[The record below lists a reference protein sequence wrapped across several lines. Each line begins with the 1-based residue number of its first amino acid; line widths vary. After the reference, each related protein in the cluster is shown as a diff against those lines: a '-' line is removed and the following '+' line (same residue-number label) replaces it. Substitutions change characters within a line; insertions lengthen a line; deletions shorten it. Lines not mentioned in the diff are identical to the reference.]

1 MSKCSM
7 QKKIESLNEDSAIAI
22 SDIKAALNE
31 VANEVKPNV
40 DEVRVSDNRDFMGPG
55 AMAAIFID
63 SEGDKIWWFV
73 VKTAD
78 NSIKVTDPDNED
90 HNYGKFNDIEELKDR
105 FKKFLQEDIENDT
118 VSADDP
124 LDGESDEIKTMVRE
138 LAEET
143 GNDYADAKV
152 DEYSVPGRGTSI
164 TFGSEE
170 YYCYADY
177 DDAEEAAKES
187 VKELLD
193 SEGISFINFD
203 NIGGIEQYVD
213 TDWFDDAKRESA
225 EFYVSDIKESEPER
239 YKEEFG
245 DLDEDDA
252 VEKYLDEYCESD
264 SIEWYI
270 NNFGKSE
277 FDEIVVN
284 NNLVDLDEL
293 AKDCIDADGP
303 AHELAS
309 YDGEEIELPCG
320 YYCYR
325 HN

>member
-40 DEVRVSDNRDFMGPG
+40 DEVRVEDNKDFMGPG
-55 AMAAIFID
+55 AMATIFID
-63 SEGDKIWWFV
+63 DEGDAIWWFS

-78 NSIKVTDPDNED
+78 NSIEVSDDANED
-90 HNYGKFNDIEELKDR
+90 HDYGKFSNIEELKSI
-105 FKKFLQEDIENDT
+105 FKKFLQEDIPSNP
-118 VSADDP
+118 DDDDDDS
-124 LDGESDEIKTMVRE
+124 LDDDIKTMVRE
-138 LAEET
+138 LAKET
-143 GNDYADAKV
+143 GNNYKDAEV
-152 DEYSVPGRGTSI
+152 DEFRVPGRGTSV

-177 DDAEEAAKES
+177 DDAEEAAQES
-187 VKELLD
+187 VKDMLD
-193 SEGISFINFD
+193 SEGVSFINFD

-225 EFYVSDIKESEPER
+225 ESYVYDIKESDPER
-239 YKEEFG
+239 YEEEFG

-252 VEKYLDEYCESD
+252 VEKFLDEYCESD

-277 FDEIVVN
+277 FDDVVTKY
-284 NNLVDLDEL
+284 NLVDLDEL
-293 AKDCIDADGP
+293 AKDCVDADGP
-303 AHELAS
+303 SHELAS